1 MPPAIPT
8 TQTRAWFP
16 APVRAAARSSSG
28 PYAREGERC
37 RLSNTVALLFILVG
51 LALFV
56 IGDLMW
62 LVRHTL
68 SRPMNM
74 QVTGGFVAVG
84 VALMVVGL
92 TFFALG

>member
-1 MPPAIPT
+1 M
-8 TQTRAWFP
+8 
-16 APVRAAARSSSG
+16 
-28 PYAREGERC
+28 
-37 RLSNTVALLFILVG
+37 LVG

-74 QVTGGFVAVG
+74 QVTGGFVAAG
-84 VALMVVGL
+84 VALMVIGL
-92 TFFALG
+92 AAFAFG